1 MSEKCLGSEYSHNK
15 QTRNKTTDFRFFL
28 QVVNLWKTTIS
39 KLFMLKRAALKL
51 EFHILEI
58 H

>member
-1 MSEKCLGSEYSHNK
+1 MAEKCLGSEYSHNK
-15 QTRNKTTDFRFFL
+15 QTRNKTTDFRVSL
-28 QVVNLWKTTIS
+28 VVNLWKTTIS
-39 KLFMLKRAALKL
+39 KLFMVKCAALKL

>member
-1 MSEKCLGSEYSHNK
+1 MAEKCLGSEYSYNK
-15 QTRNKTTDFRFFL
+15 QTRNKTTDFRFSL
-28 QVVNLWKTTIS
+28 VVNLWKTTIS
-39 KLFMLKRAALKL
+39 KLFMVKRAALKL

>member
-1 MSEKCLGSEYSHNK
+1 MAEKCLGSEYSHNK

-28 QVVNLWKTTIS
+28 LVNLWKTTIS
-39 KLFMLKRAALKL
+39 KCFMVKRAVLKL

>member
-1 MSEKCLGSEYSHNK
+1 MAEKCLGSEDSYNK
-15 QTRNKTTDFRFFL
+15 QTRNKTTDFRFSL
-28 QVVNLWKTTIS
+28 VVNLWKTTIS
-39 KLFMLKRAALKL
+39 KLFMVKRAALKL